1 MTKFLMERIWLRWL
15 LFLPLAS
22 LSAII
27 SGYILQGFNRI
38 GVGKYLDSE
47 GLFYKIWDYT
57 LINAVSGFVFI
68 FVSIYIIPKYK
79 KNSTILLLIVS
90 LLILILG
97 SIAEIKLK
105 NQLNYWSLYGYI
117 VFLISQYF
125 TYKYYKE
132 KNFETNSN

>member
-1 MTKFLMERIWLRWL
+1 MERIWLRWV

-27 SGYILQGFNRI
+27 SGYIMQGFNKI
-38 GVGKYLDSE
+38 GIGRYLDYE

-57 LINAVSGFVFI
+57 LINAVSGFAFI

-79 KNSTILLLIVS
+79 NTSTILLLIVS
-90 LLILILG
+90 LFVLILG
-97 SIAEIKLK
+97 SIAEIVLK
-105 NQLNYWSLYGYI
+105 NKLSYWSVYGYL

-132 KNFETNSN
+132 QNFETNSN